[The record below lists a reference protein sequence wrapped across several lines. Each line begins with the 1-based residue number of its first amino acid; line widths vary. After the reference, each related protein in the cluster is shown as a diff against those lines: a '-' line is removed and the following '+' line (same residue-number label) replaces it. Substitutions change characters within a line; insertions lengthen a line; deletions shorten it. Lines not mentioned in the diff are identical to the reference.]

1 MTSEAKALA
10 AAIRPAIGWIREQIR
25 RDAAN
30 RYSLLADWS
39 LPACRCSWWPDS
51 IPVWESDLFRI
62 ERVAPGIVAVTV
74 RAYESTAERN
84 VCDGATMSPDTP
96 AGVLPAAIFH
106 DPWYFRE
113 SDEEPRQY
121 ELVARA
127 CGVSARQA
135 LKGAAEDAG
144 FQQILLLP
152 DPLAADPHAEDRT
165 HVVPM
170 ARLSEGRPEPDAADV
185 LGYVQLALLHVLR
198 QEEGHG
204 ALGVHPAAGEDHAA
218 EAQVRVVLQGP
229 ALRGREKARV
239 CQDVFLF
246 AAAGQILAAL

>member
-127 CGVSARQA
+127 CGVSARKA
-135 LKGAAEDAG
+135 KRFG
-144 FQQILLLP
+144 
-152 DPLAADPHAEDRT
+152 
-165 HVVPM
+165 
-170 ARLSEGRPEPDAADV
+170 DV
-185 LGYVQLALLHVLR
+185 LFYAIGTAAGGSRALLR
-198 QEEGHG
+198 CYY
-204 ALGVHPAAGEDHAA
+204 LGIRIGTPLYHLLKPFLAVAVAAGLLAGGCTGCI
-218 EAQVRVVLQGP
+218 GP
-229 ALRGREKARV
+229 GDDGTFIDPGLYVPPLVEKV
-239 CQDVFLF
+239 Q
-246 AAAGQILAAL
+246 